1 MISSSNLLILCI
13 VAIFI
18 YVIYNHFKLTESF
31 SLQSDLATKNTQ
43 IITDL
48 NSLDRAF
55 NSSPIITTDK
65 VLYDLYSYS
74 LDQKK
79 SSNDSNTIASIKS
92 QADLASAKSDLNF
105 LDGQLSQLNLP
116 TPKYQSI
123 KSLQNG
129 MDINIASIDDK
140 GNYMVQVNKKCLTAS
155 GGVGNYGLSQ
165 CNKEDL
171 KQKFAVSPIYNYT
184 YYNNILEHGLDSSNV
199 AEGDKYPY
207 PFMAV
212 KSVNTGDCLQNN
224 YGSLSIEPCQI
235 RKSQR
240 WLGINNPVL
249 CK

>member
-13 VAIFI
+13 VAILI
-18 YVIYNHFKLTESF
+18 YVIYNHIKLTESF
-31 SLQSDLATKNTQ
+31 SLQSDLSAKNTQ
-43 IITDL
+43 ITTDL
-48 NSLDRAF
+48 NLLDSAF
-55 NSSPIITTDK
+55 NNAPKMTTDK
-65 VLYDLYSYS
+65 ILYDLYSYS
-74 LDQKK
+74 LGQKT
-79 SSNDSNTIASIKS
+79 SINNTNTDNSIKS
-92 QADLASAKSDLNF
+92 QADLASVQSDLNF

-155 GGVGNYGLSQ
+155 SGIGNYGLSQ

-171 KQKFAVSPIYNYT
+171 KQQFAVSPIYNYT

-199 AEGDKYPY
+199 AEADKYPY
-207 PFMAV
+207 PFMVV

>member
-13 VAIFI
+13 VAILI

-31 SLQSDLATKNTQ
+31 SLQEFVATKNTL
-43 IITDL
+43 ISTHL
-48 NSLDRAF
+48 NSLDSAF
-55 NSSPIITTDK
+55 NSAPIMTTDK
-65 VLYDLYSYS
+65 VLYDLYSDS
-74 LDQKK
+74 LDQKTTVN
-79 SSNDSNTIASIKS
+79 NDYTLS
-92 QADLASAKSDLNF
+92 QAELASAKSDLNF
-105 LDGQLSQLNLP
+105 LDGQLSQLNIP

-129 MDINIASIDDK
+129 IDINIASIDDK

-155 GGVGNYGLSQ
+155 GGFGNYGLSQ
-165 CNKEDL
+165 CNKADL

-184 YYNNILEHGLDSSNV
+184 YYNNILENNLDSSNV
-199 AEGDKYPY
+199 VAGDKYPY
-207 PFMAV
+207 PFMVV